1 MQLKSMQN
9 LRALA
14 AILVFL
20 LHITPLAAQMNGDRT
35 WVIPVTIVNSLGHAG
50 VDIFFVISGVV
61 MSFCLQENQHEPP
74 LFRLVYFLLRR
85 LWRIYPLYWITM
97 ISAIIVTPGGFTPN
111 ILNIFLIEPTIDF
124 AIAWTLCYEIRFYLV
139 ISMLLLF
146 PQKIRIMLLFIWAY
160 FQFCYALR
168 EFVIPQPPIP
178 GASLKDPVMLEFLF
192 GVAAGYI
199 YQWRLIFTLRPFL
212 IGCSL
217 GLYAAAALTISA
229 SSNPHDFVETWR
241 ALFYGIPSA
250 LLVLYFIS
258 TETHLKTP
266 KFALLS
272 LVGDLSYSIYLWH
285 IPLII
290 LVKRSAFFASGVSFF
305 LANLVLLAFLS
316 FLSFQTI
323 EVPSIRYGRAMANR
337 TLEFLS
343 SLRHSRWVEF
353 GQFNLSSNAIIMSC
367 FF

>member
-1 MQLKSMQN
+1 
-9 LRALA
+9 
-14 AILVFL
+14 
-20 LHITPLAAQMNGDRT
+20 
-35 WVIPVTIVNSLGHAG
+35 
-50 VDIFFVISGVV
+50 
-61 MSFCLQENQHEPP
+61 MSFCLQENHHEPP